1 MKNRLSNDQSSH
13 QQWDTIVLK
22 KPAAKVSTGP
32 QTANML
38 SEEEALERQKKI
50 SPVLR
55 QSIQKARL
63 LKKMTQRQLAVASN
77 LTLATIQEYENG
89 KRIFNEQ
96 EVKKL
101 ERAVCCKLQ
110 RK

>member
-1 MKNRLSNDQSSH
+1 MKNGRSNDQFAH

-22 KPAAKVSTGP
+22 KSVAPISIRASTVS
-32 QTANML
+32 AL
-38 SEEEALERQKKI
+38 SEEDLVERQKKI

-55 QSIQKARL
+55 QNIQKARL
-63 LKKMTQRQLAVASN
+63 FKKMTQLQLGLASN

-101 ERAVCCKLQ
+101 ERALRCTLQ

>member
-1 MKNRLSNDQSSH
+1 MKNRLSNDH

-22 KPAAKVSTGP
+22 KSVAPVSTR
-32 QTANML
+32 ASAAVL
-38 SEEEALERQKKI
+38 SEEQVVERQKKI

-55 QSIQKARL
+55 QNIQKARL
-63 LKKMTQRQLAVASN
+63 FKKMTQLQLGLASN

-101 ERAVCCKLQ
+101 ERALRCTLQ

>member
-1 MKNRLSNDQSSH
+1 MKNKLTNGKGNH
-13 QQWDTIVLK
+13 QQWDTMVLK
-22 KPAAKVSTGP
+22 KSAAKVTTRTP
-32 QTANML
+32 PKIL
-38 SEEEALERQKKI
+38 SEEEVVERQRKI
-50 SPVLR
+50 TPLLR
-55 QSIQKARL
+55 QNIQKARL
-63 LKKMTQRQLAVASN
+63 LKKMTQLQLALAAN

-101 ERAVCCKLQ
+101 ERGLRCTLQ